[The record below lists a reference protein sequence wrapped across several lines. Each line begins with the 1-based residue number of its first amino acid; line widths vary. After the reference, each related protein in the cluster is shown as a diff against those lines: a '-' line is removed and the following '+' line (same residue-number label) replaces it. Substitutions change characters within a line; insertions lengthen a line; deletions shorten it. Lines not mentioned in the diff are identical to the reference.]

1 MFESLSQLPQERKNQ
16 QEYARPK
23 VKRATQNWTN
33 PYFMRMA

>member
-23 VKRATQNWTN
+23 AKISASGLMPEGN
-33 PYFMRMA
+33 PELE